1 MAPPVFAQLDHRS
14 RGYDWVLGEN
24 AGKAGAVVGFTRWYQ
39 SSAICRDL
47 LASLISLANNDK
59 QR

>member
-14 RGYDWVLGEN
+14 SGYDWVLGYC
-24 AGKAGAVVGFTRWYQ
+24 AGQAGAVVGFTRWYQ

-47 LASLISLANNDK
+47 LATLINHHNIDK